1 MLARNADTLERD
13 TQEFVLHYLNHDEHE
28 MAFEGLFL
36 DLMKL
41 GRFQSSFDIAHA
53 VHLARTC
60 GWHCL
65 AVIWMGSSRAGSN
78 LLFGHG

>member
-1 MLARNADTLERD
+1 MSTPPTPETLIATALYIEDVLARNADTLERD

-41 GRFQSSFDIAHA
+41 GRFQSSFDIPHA
-53 VHLARTC
+53 VHLPR
-60 GWHCL
+60 
-65 AVIWMGSSRAGSN
+65 R
-78 LLFGHG
+78 